1 MGLIT
6 LTKLLWTIVLLG
18 GLKLLSETIAFCSH
32 VAADTPECASSS
44 SSSPVNVSMINH
56 RDGRLSKE
64 TINPRVLNAEYAVR
78 GEVLLR
84 AQELDREKKMKIVY
98 CNIGNPQALGQKPLS
113 FVRRV
118 LSVLLNPEDLKRTDL
133 PRDVIER
140 ADRYLKMIPFNAG
153 VGAYTDSQGILGV
166 REEVADY
173 LTRRDGHPGDASK
186 IFLTTGASAGV
197 ELIARTMLRSNEDAL
212 IVPIPQY
219 PLYSA
224 TTTLLDGHFE
234 GYELNE
240 AAKWDTD
247 VSSIE
252 AALQRVRKLNKI
264 PRAIVVINPGNPVG
278 STLSE
283 QTIRKVV
290 ELCEREKIVLLADE
304 VYQENVY
311 AGDKKFVSFRKAV
324 LDLRKER
331 GWPESAVQL
340 VSFHS
345 ISKGVSGEC
354 GLRGGYFE
362 LEGFDADVKS
372 QIYKLASISLCPNVP
387 GQFAVG
393 LMVNPPKPGS
403 PSYELDQKERHGIF
417 DSLTRRA
424 QKMAGKLN
432 ELEGVSCQPVEG
444 AMYAFPSLTLPKRF
458 VQEAARVGKQPDTLY
473 SLQLLEAT
481 GVVVVPGNGF
491 GQTEGTYHFRTTI
504 LPPEEVLDDVLDKVA
519 AFHKSFMSR
528 WT

>member
-1 MGLIT
+1 MAFIT
-6 LTKLLWTIVLLG
+6 LPKLLLSLVLLAAI
-18 GLKLLSETIAFCSH
+18 KLLTESMAFCAL
-32 VAADTPECASSS
+32 VAADTCASKTAAA
-44 SSSPVNVSMINH
+44 
-56 RDGRLSKE
+56 DGRLTKA
-64 TINPRVLNAEYAVR
+64 TINPRVANAEYAVR
-78 GEVLLR
+78 GEVLLK
-84 AQELDREKKMKIVY
+84 AQDLEREGKQKIVY

-113 FVRRV
+113 FPRRV
-118 LSVLLNPEDLKRTDL
+118 LSVLMNPEDLSRTDL
-133 PRDVIER
+133 PADVIDR
-140 ADRYLKMIPFNAG
+140 ARAYLKMIPHNAG

-166 REEVADY
+166 RQEVADY
-173 LTRRDGHPGDASK
+173 LTKRDGHVGDPSK
-186 IFLTTGASAGV
+186 IFLTSGASAGV
-197 ELIARTMLRSNEDAL
+197 ELIARTLLRSPEDAL

-224 TTTLLDGHFE
+224 ATTLLDGHFE

-240 AAKWDTD
+240 ASNWDTD
-247 VSSIE
+247 VSAIE
-252 AALQRVRKLNKI
+252 AALDRVRKLGKT

-283 QTIRKVV
+283 STVRKVV

-311 AGDKKFVSFRKAV
+311 SPTKKFVSFRKAL

-331 GWPESAVQL
+331 KWSEYAVQL

-362 LEGFDADVKS
+362 LEGFDAEVKA

-393 LMVNPPKPGS
+393 LMVNPPKQGS
-403 PSYELDQKERHGIF
+403 PSHELDQKERKSIF

-432 ELEGVSCQPVEG
+432 QLEGVSCQPVEG
-444 AMYAFPSLTLPKRF
+444 AMYAFPNLTLPKRF
-458 VQEAARVGKQPDTLY
+458 VQEANRLGKHPDTLY
-473 SLQLLEAT
+473 SLKLLEAT

-491 GQTEGTYHFRTTI
+491 GQVEGTYHFRTTI
-504 LPPEEVLDDVLDKVA
+504 LPPENVLDEVLEKFA
-519 AFHKSFMSR
+519 EFHKKFMTEWR
-528 WT
+528 